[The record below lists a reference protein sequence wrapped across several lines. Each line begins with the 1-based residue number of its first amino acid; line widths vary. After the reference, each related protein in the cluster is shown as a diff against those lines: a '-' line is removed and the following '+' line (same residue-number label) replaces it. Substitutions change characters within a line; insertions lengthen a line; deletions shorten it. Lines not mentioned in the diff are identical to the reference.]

1 MNDEM
6 AKEEKPNERKAS
18 ERGKQTETPSHT
30 ILD

>member
-6 AKEEKPNERKAS
+6 AKEENPNERKAS
-18 ERGKQTETPSHT
+18 ERGRETETPNRT

>member
-6 AKEEKPNERKAS
+6 AKEENPNERKAL
-18 ERGKQTETPSHT
+18 EQGRQTETPSRK